1 MAKLMQ
7 KNHKNHKSQNFFKN
21 NILSDSLLIK
31 YTLQIRLRSLHA
43 MSLQNTLIVVA
54 WPDRGA
60 SNDIRLTFGVLTFV
74 VNCLFMHGSWVGQWR
89 TE

>member
-31 YTLQIRLRSLHA
+31 YTLQIRLK
-43 MSLQNTLIVVA
+43 SLQ
-54 WPDRGA
+54 WA
-60 SNDIRLTFGVLTFV
+60 SKTP
-74 VNCLFMHGSWVGQWR
+74 W
-89 TE
+89 